1 MVLPRSDLDDIRALF
16 ASEMSRSDFHTKII
30 NAIYS
35 KIEEKFN
42 EKIKKMDVRLNKA
55 ELEIK
60 ALNEEN
66 DRLIKTIDKHEQYS
80 KRQNVRIFG
89 IEKQA
94 NETNLTLKSDV
105 LDLFKNKMK
114 ISVTEN
120 DLKTVYRVKS
130 KISVPDKPAAVVVQ
144 IDNNSVRASVFK
156 QRKMLAKSKIIV
168 REDLTQKTLSLLKAA
183 RNKFTSKN
191 SWCVRG
197 SVFVKCNNIV
207 HRVTDQKHLDQLNSE
222 TIT

>member
-1 MVLPRSDLDDIRALF
+1 MSCVPVSSSSESADERLVATKRKQTAMSTNNAKKKKRVTVVAVNKNGNKNLSNGEMLEIFMKRMDDLQESANFNSDMMDDIQK
-16 ASEMSRSDFHTKII
+16 S
-30 NAIYS
+30 
-35 KIEEKFN
+35 
-42 EKIKKMDVRLNKA
+42 LNRVLA
-55 ELEIK
+55 E
-60 ALNEEN
+60 
-66 DRLIKTIDKHEQYS
+66 
-80 KRQNVRIFG
+80 
-89 IEKQA
+89 
-94 NETNLTLKSDV
+94 
-105 LDLFKNKMK
+105 NK
-114 ISVTEN
+114 

-191 SWCVRG
+191 SWYVRG